1 MGDPANAHDRCLV
14 NGASYSS
21 FAWILSRYLV
31 EEFLRILG
39 LCLVAFL
46 VVYLIADFSDRIDD
60 FLKHQ
65 ASVGAVIRYF
75 LVRIPLII
83 NEVLPIAV
91 LAAMLL
97 GLGGLSRHN
106 EITAMR
112 ACGLSSVQIVAPLFL
127 TCLLL
132 SVMVFYWNENVVPY
146 FASRAHYIN
155 TVEIK
160 KRQMQGLMGDQ
171 QLWAHGQD
179 TFYNIQSFDPRSRAL
194 IGITIYPINPEFH
207 LKGLVEIPRAKWNG
221 KEWAFR
227 EGVERRFTAD
237 GEIETV
243 KLDPGTLNL
252 REKPA
257 DLMAARRDAEE
268 FSYRELSELVESLRK
283 KGLDTTE
290 YNVDLHLK
298 LAVPFICT
306 VMGLISMPLGMRNL
320 RGSSL
325 ANNIGA
331 GLLIGSTYWFVLAL
345 AVSLGHSGALPPIVA
360 AWTANGIF
368 AAIGLFL
375 LLGTV

>member
-1 MGDPANAHDRCLV
+1 V
-14 NGASYSS
+14 NGRGRNP

-31 EEFLRILG
+31 GEFLRILG
-39 LCLVAFL
+39 LCLAAFL

-65 ASVGAVIRYF
+65 APVDAIVRYF
-75 LVRIPLII
+75 LVRIPLIV

-97 GLGGLSRHN
+97 GLGGLSRNN

-112 ACGLSSVQIVAPLFL
+112 ACGLSSAQIVTPLL
-127 TCLLL
+127 GTCLLL
-132 SVMVFYWNENVVPY
+132 SIGVFFWNENVVPY
-146 FASRAHYIN
+146 FATRAHFIN

-160 KRQMQGLMGDQ
+160 KRQMQGLLGDQ

-179 TFYNIQSFDPRSRAL
+179 TFYNIQSFDPRSRSL
-194 IGITIYPINPEFH
+194 FGITIYPIDPEFR
-207 LKGLVEIPRAKWNG
+207 LKGLVEIPRARWNG
-221 KEWAFR
+221 QQWAFR
-227 EGVERRFTAD
+227 DGVERRFTAD
-237 GEIETV
+237 GEIETIH
-243 KLDPGTLNL
+243 LTPGTLNL

-268 FSYRELSELVESLRK
+268 FSYQELRDLVESLRK

-298 LAVPFICT
+298 IAVPFICT

-331 GLLIGSTYWFVLAL
+331 GLLIGSSYWFVLAL
-345 AVSLGHSGALPPIVA
+345 AVSLGHSGALPPIIA

-368 AAIGLFL
+368 AAIGVFL
-375 LLGTV
+375 LLGAL